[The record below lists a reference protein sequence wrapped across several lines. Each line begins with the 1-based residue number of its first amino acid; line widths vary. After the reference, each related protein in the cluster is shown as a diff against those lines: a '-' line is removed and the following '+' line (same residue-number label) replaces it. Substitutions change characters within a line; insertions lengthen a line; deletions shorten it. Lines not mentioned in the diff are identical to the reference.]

1 MMSELGPAIT
11 LITAHNF
18 KTLMGCDIQ
27 DYNISMNMYFS
38 IHGVLVWGLF
48 SGIKDSGVGES

>member
-1 MMSELGPAIT
+1 MMNELGPAIT

-27 DYNISMNMYFS
+27 DYSISRNMYFS
-38 IHGVLVWGLF
+38 THRVLVLGLF

>member
-18 KTLMGCDIQ
+18 KTLMGCDMQ
-27 DYNISMNMYFS
+27 DYSISMNMYFS
-38 IHGVLVWGLF
+38 THGVLV
-48 SGIKDSGVGES
+48 

>member
-1 MMSELGPAIT
+1 MNELGPAIT

-27 DYNISMNMYFS
+27 DYSISRNMYFS
-38 IHGVLVWGLF
+38 THRVLVLGLF